1 MDKPI
6 YTIFAGVNGAGKSS
20 MYRANPVK
28 TSEKRVNVDE
38 MVQKLGDWRDNKIQ
52 IEASK
57 KAVRE
62 IKENLDQRISFNQE
76 TTLSGKSVAGHI
88 KKAKENGFE
97 VNMNYVGLDSAD
109 IAKQRVAQRESKG
122 GHGIPDDLIVKRY
135 SASLENLKQILP
147 LCDRVN
153 IFDNTVQFDLVAKIK
168 DGVIVEQKNCRWLD
182 PILQEYE
189 TARVSQQIKQ
199 AGYRPSETLVQDMK
213 QLNRAF
219 GKELSVKEVKE
230 HFKNPGSLDGQK
242 RKLIDKAAGD
252 FIQAEKEL
260 VSQKM
265 TGHIKPPCPE
275 P

>member
-6 YTIFAGVNGAGKSS
+6 YTIYAGVNGAGKSS
-20 MYRANPVK
+20 LYHTDPVMA
-28 TSEKRVNVDE
+28 EQKRVNVDE

-57 KAVRE
+57 AAVRE
-62 IKENLDQRISFNQE
+62 IKDNIEKGISFNQE
-76 TTLSGKSVAGHI
+76 TTLSGKSVIGHI
-88 KKAKENGFE
+88 RKAKEKGFT
-97 VNMNYVGLDSAD
+97 VHMNYVGLDSAEL
-109 IAKQRVAQRESKG
+109 ARQRVQSRVEKG

-135 SASLENLKQILP
+135 TASLENLKQVLA
-147 LCDRVN
+147 LCDTVH
-153 IFDNTVQFDLVAKIK
+153 IYDNTQQYKRVGHLEKGAVLYK
-168 DGVIVEQKNCRWLD
+168 DNCRWLD

-242 RKLIDKAAGD
+242 RKLIDKTAGD
-252 FIQAEKEL
+252 FIQAEKEI
-260 VSQKM
+260 VNQKEP
-265 TGHIKPPCPE
+265 GHIKPPCPE

>member
-242 RKLIDKAAGD
+242 RKIIDKAAGD

-265 TGHIKPPCPE
+265 PGHIKPPCPE